1 MKKYWCLI
9 ISLVNLFLF
18 VCLFWALYKQPG
30 AHFSGTN
37 ITDLLAIV
45 VSCISIVITILFV
58 VLAINAYG
66 RIREIEKNAENA
78 KTSSDKAKTCS
89 DKAKTS
95 SEKAIMLVQEI
106 KETSESAIQSLRRIG
121 DANRSFYES
130 TLEIIDMVGRSNISK
145 KTKERNQ
152 KWRKDIEINFYRM
165 GLYPYFLDDSTRE
178 SFILSL
184 SVFGDK
190 TDIEPLKRIIESKDE
205 SEKIKKSAKTVLDD
219 LIKKY
224 T

>member
-78 KTSSDKAKTCS
+78 KTSSDKAKT
-89 DKAKTS
+89 S

-130 TLEIIDMVGRSNISK
+130 TLEFIDMVGRSNISK

-152 KWRKDIEINFYRM
+152 KWRKDIEINLYRM

>member
-18 VCLFWALYKQPG
+18 VCLFWALYKQPS

-78 KTSSDKAKTCS
+78 KTSSDKAKT
-89 DKAKTS
+89 S

-130 TLEIIDMVGRSNISK
+130 TLEFIDMVGRSNISK

-152 KWRKDIEINFYRM
+152 KWRKDIEINLYRM

-219 LIKKY
+219 LTKKY